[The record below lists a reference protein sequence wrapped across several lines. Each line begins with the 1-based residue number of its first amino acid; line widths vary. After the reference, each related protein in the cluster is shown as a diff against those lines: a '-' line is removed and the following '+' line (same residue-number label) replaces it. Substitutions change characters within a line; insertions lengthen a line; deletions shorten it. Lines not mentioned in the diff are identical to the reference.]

1 MNVYNNIYLGAQ
13 REQLS
18 LAVDGAICSGVK
30 GEMSK
35 IYFPRVR
42 SSGGLRAFQ
51 AASAS
56 LFISFTPLFAFNL
69 VEIYIK
75 TSAPIIYAPFARA
88 QWTQQRR
95 NAFFLRVC
103 INKKILM
110 APFLLPFQQ

>member
-1 MNVYNNIYLGAQ
+1 
-13 REQLS
+13 
-18 LAVDGAICSGVK
+18 
-30 GEMSK
+30 MSK

-42 SSGGLRAFQ
+42 SSGGLRAHLKPPLPLYL
-51 AASAS
+51 S
-56 LFISFTPLFAFNL
+56 LSRRFLPLIWSKFISKQAR
-69 VEIYIK
+69 
-75 TSAPIIYAPFARA
+75 PIIYAPFARA